1 MYCSRWGD
9 LLDRGGRGTR
19 GGTYADRMRFGNMSP
34 EERREQM
41 KQRKLQFDTKLAL
54 ENLRRQMSKGG
65 EIVTIMKEKEEGGN
79 NISQMDVAK
88 LLKSSGF
95 NGNDIEGISFNPYR
109 EGQVEVQ
116 FKKETRVDYSKI
128 EQALVEGKYKLEI
141 APFDHIEEV
150 VIIRGLPLTDDIKGM
165 EEKIKEAIQP
175 FVKEVKRMEACKHRE
190 GNRNVTEV
198 EEFFKNKY
206 NGMWRVVVEPKEKS
220 YIPNYIVIGKG
231 EKVQGQV
238 QYRKKYGARP
248 EMCSDCYSE
257 EHFRR
262 SNECMGVVDWDEYCE
277 RFELIWNEE
286 SRKANLPMK
295 RSNYVGEL
303 EERIK
308 KLAKDNEDLV
318 KAAEEVENSKQM
330 EENLLRMQKEKD
342 DMYIKNHLQEQEMH
356 IVKEKS

>member
-1 MYCSRWGD
+1 
-9 LLDRGGRGTR
+9 
-19 GGTYADRMRFGNMSP
+19 
-34 EERREQM
+34 
-41 KQRKLQFDTKLAL
+41 
-54 ENLRRQMSKGG
+54 MSKGG

-79 NISQMDVAK
+79 NISQMEVAK

-165 EEKIKEAIQP
+165 EEKIKEAIRP

-220 YIPNYIVIGKG
+220 HIPNYIVIGKG
-231 EKVQGQV
+231 EKVQRQV
-238 QYRKKYGARP
+238 QCRKKYGARP
-248 EMCSDCYSE
+248 EIC
-257 EHFRR
+257 
-262 SNECMGVVDWDEYCE
+262 
-277 RFELIWNEE
+277 
-286 SRKANLPMK
+286 
-295 RSNYVGEL
+295 
-303 EERIK
+303 
-308 KLAKDNEDLV
+308 
-318 KAAEEVENSKQM
+318 
-330 EENLLRMQKEKD
+330 
-342 DMYIKNHLQEQEMH
+342 
-356 IVKEKS
+356 